1 MRGKAPQVRAA
12 RAIMKLL
19 WTSLVLVAVCVFG
32 ADSVRVTWDAST
44 SAGVAAYRI
53 HYGTNAAALS
63 YVTNVGLVRTQTV
76 AVPFR
81 GRWFF
86 AVKAVDTNGVA
97 SVLSNVIE
105 WESTPEPPVMNGEP
119 WVRLTPVIERS
130 TNLTNWASM
139 PGVPTWLPATNAQE
153 FFTTR
158 QLIIERVERVGGQ

>member
-1 MRGKAPQVRAA
+1 M
-12 RAIMKLL
+12 L
-19 WTSLVLVAVCVFG
+19 LVAVCVFG
-32 ADSVRVTWDAST
+32 ADQVRVTWDAST
-44 SAGVAAYRI
+44 SAGVAAYRL
-53 HYGTNAAALS
+53 HFGTNGAALS

-97 SVLSNVIE
+97 SALSNVIE
-105 WESTPEPPVMNGEP
+105 WESTPEPPQMNGEP

-130 TNLTNWASM
+130 PNQTNWTRTT
-139 PGVPTWLPATNAQE
+139 GVPTWLPATNRQE

-158 QLIIERVERVGGQ
+158 QLTIERVERVAGQ

>member
-1 MRGKAPQVRAA
+1 MKWIWTAFVLACLAA
-12 RAIMKLL
+12 L
-19 WTSLVLVAVCVFG
+19 G

-86 AVKAVDTNGVA
+86 AVKAVDTNGAA

-105 WESTPEPPVMNGEP
+105 WESAPEPPQMNGEP

-130 TNLTNWASM
+130 PNQTNWISTT
-139 PGVPTWLPATNAQE
+139 GVPTWLPATNKQE

-158 QLIIERVERVGGQ
+158 QLIIERVERVAGQ